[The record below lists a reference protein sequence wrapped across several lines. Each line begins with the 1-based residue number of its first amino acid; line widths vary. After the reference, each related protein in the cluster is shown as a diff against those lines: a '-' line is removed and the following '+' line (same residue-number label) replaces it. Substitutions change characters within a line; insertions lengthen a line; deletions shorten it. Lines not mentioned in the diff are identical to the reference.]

1 MKKLIIIFLFFF
13 VSVAYGEDKTIWLE
27 PGVSAGPVRLGDDR
41 KNVLKELGL
50 PDDITNA
57 YGGYVD
63 TAGRPKGFPLMYDI
77 SYDNGLFIEMN
88 PHDDMRRIEENFRKG
103 IKQNEKKEL
112 EATVLRVTSYSP
124 HSKTRG
130 NIGIGSTL
138 PEVLNVFGD
147 NQMKTIRR
155 EPLKTVVCSIAL
167 IFKYPENKRSSL
179 KEENYN
185 GYMLS
190 VDYFQEGIDFIFK
203 LDDGMPK
210 VFAITVSEKKEC
222 KIKFDMERNYVDIY

>member
-27 PGVSAGPVRLGDDR
+27 PGVSAGPVRFGYNME
-41 KNVLKELGL
+41 NVLKELGL

-63 TAGRPKGFPLMYDI
+63 AEGFPLMYDL
-77 SYDNGLFIEMN
+77 SYDNGLFIKM
-88 PHDDMRRIEENFRKG
+88 HIVDDMRRVTENFKKG
-103 IKQNEKKEL
+103 IKNEKKEL
-112 EATVLRVTSYSP
+112 EATVLRITSYSP
-124 HSKTRG
+124 YSKTRG

-147 NQMKTIRR
+147 NQMKNIRQK
-155 EPLKTVVCSIAL
+155 PLKMVVCSTAL
-167 IFKYPENKRSSL
+167 IFKYPENKISSL

-190 VDYFQEGIDFIFK
+190 VDYFQEGIYFIFK
-203 LDDGMPK
+203 LDGGMPK
-210 VFAITVSEKKEC
+210 VFAITVSRKEEC
-222 KIKFDMERNYVDIY
+222 KVKYDLEENIAD